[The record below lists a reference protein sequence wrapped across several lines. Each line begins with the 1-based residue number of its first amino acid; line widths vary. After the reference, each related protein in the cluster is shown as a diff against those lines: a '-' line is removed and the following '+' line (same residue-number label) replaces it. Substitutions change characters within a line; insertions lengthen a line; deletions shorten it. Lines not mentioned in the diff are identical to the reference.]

1 MGFKDSGLPLNEMKE
16 LFKHMKKQG
25 KSTFL
30 EVVEYTEEQGL
41 KGAEMAL
48 ECGCD
53 ILMGTVYFDSI
64 NAFVKRMD

>member
-1 MGFKDSGLPLNEMKE
+1 
-16 LFKHMKKQG
+16 MKKQG

-48 ECGCD
+48 ECGRD

-64 NAFVKRMD
+64 NAFVKTRIKIYAVYRECL

>member
-1 MGFKDSGLPLNEMKE
+1 
-16 LFKHMKKQG
+16 MKKQG

-64 NAFVKRMD
+64 NAFCKTRIKIYAVYRECL

>member
-1 MGFKDSGLPLNEMKE
+1 
-16 LFKHMKKQG
+16 MKKQG

-64 NAFVKRMD
+64 NAFCKNTD